1 MVKITSSLAIAA
13 LVAAPVFA
21 SANWD
26 DLNTRDIS
34 EQPVFGRE
42 LTETEALFIRDLQG
56 LFARDSEDLS
66 AREIEVQDLA
76 ERSKIGRFFGHIW
89 KGIKKVGSMV
99 MKREDAEEISARDV
113 DEFES
118 REIDADEFESRE
130 IDIDE
135 LIARY
140 TNGLDERDFDDV
152 EEREIDELD

>member
-1 MVKITSSLAIAA
+1 MVKFTSSFLIAA

-26 DLNTRDIS
+26 DLNSRDLS

-42 LTETEALFIRDLQG
+42 LTETEALFIRDLEG
-56 LFARDSEDLS
+56 LFARDPEDLS

-76 ERSKIGRFFGHIW
+76 ERSKIGRKIGGFFKKVWG
-89 KGIKKVGSMV
+89 GIKKAGSLV
-99 MKREDAEEISARDV
+99 LKREDAEEISARDV

-118 REIDADEFESRE
+118 REIDVA
-130 IDIDE
+130 E

-140 TNGLDERDFDDV
+140 NYDLEELSEREFDEL